1 MAVGAVE
8 RARQLLLRP
17 AAAWAAIEAEA
28 PNVQDLYTRYVM
40 ILAAIPPLALFV
52 GGCIVGVG
60 GLGTYYRVPLA
71 PGLAAAVLGWALT
84 LASVFAMALVIDALA
99 PAFGGERNFT
109 RAMQVASYSP
119 TAFWVAG
126 ALHVVPVLGLFSVA
140 GLYSL
145 WLLWLGLPRL
155 MRIPEDKAVPCLIVV
170 MVAGVVA
177 MAATWTVAG
186 LVLPSR
192 VRGF

>member
-1 MAVGAVE
+1 MGALD

-17 AAAWAAIEAEA
+17 AAAWAAIEAET
-28 PNVQDLYTRYVM
+28 PTVQDLYTRYVM

-71 PGLAAAVLGWALT
+71 PGLAAAVLGWSLT

-99 PAFGGERNFT
+99 PAFGGERNLT
-109 RAMQVASYSP
+109 RALQVASYSP
-119 TAFWVAG
+119 TALWVAG
-126 ALHVVPVLGLFSVA
+126 ALHVVPVLGLLSVV

-170 MVAGVVA
+170 MVAGLVA
-177 MAATWTVAG
+177 MAATWTIAG